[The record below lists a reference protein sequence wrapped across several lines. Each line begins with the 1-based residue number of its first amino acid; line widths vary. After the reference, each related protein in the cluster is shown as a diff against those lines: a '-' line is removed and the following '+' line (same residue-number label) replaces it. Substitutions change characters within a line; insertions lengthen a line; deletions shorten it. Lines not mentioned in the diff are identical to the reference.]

1 VGFAATPLVHGV
13 PHTLL
18 TLSIAAAGVLTST
31 PLFWSLPT
39 AFLSGRAAAGGIAI
53 INSFGNLAG
62 FVSPL
67 AVGVLRDRTHQNGY
81 AMYLLSAVLLL
92 GAVGVQRIPKKL
104 VNR

>member
-1 VGFAATPLVHGV
+1 
-13 PHTLL
+13 
-18 TLSIAAAGVLTST
+18 
-31 PLFWSLPT
+31 
-39 AFLSGRAAAGGIAI
+39 
-53 INSFGNLAG
+53 
-62 FVSPL
+62 L